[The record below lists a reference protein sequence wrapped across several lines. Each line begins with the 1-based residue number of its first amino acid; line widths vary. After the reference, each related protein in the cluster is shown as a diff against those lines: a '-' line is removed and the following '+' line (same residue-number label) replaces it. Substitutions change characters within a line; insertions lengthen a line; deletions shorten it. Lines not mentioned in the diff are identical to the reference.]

1 MDSRQTEVGMALNGV
16 SESLMAS
23 EKAVRY
29 YRERK
34 KKKPLKLKERK
45 LLLCAYRKFCKTTCD
60 KVASGKCI

>member
-1 MDSRQTEVGMALNGV
+1 MDSRQTEVGRALNGV

-34 KKKPLKLKERK
+34 KKKQNPETETERK
-45 LLLCAYRKFCKTTCD
+45 EIIVMCLQ
-60 KVASGKCI
+60 KVL

>member
-1 MDSRQTEVGMALNGV
+1 MNSRQTEVGRALNGV

-34 KKKPLKLKERK
+34 KEMETERK
-45 LLLCAYRKFCKTTCD
+45 EIIVMCTESFAKLLVIK
-60 KVASGKCI
+60 

>member
-1 MDSRQTEVGMALNGV
+1 MNSRQTEVGRALNGV

-34 KKKPLKLKERK
+34 KKRKLKERK
-45 LLLCAYRKFCKTTCD
+45 LLCAYRKFCKTTCN
-60 KVASGKCI
+60 KVASGKYI